1 MKEVNKYM
9 MKVIMIALLA
19 LGLTNCSQSNYKVK
33 QESSTESRTLDKV
46 PQWYIN
52 AKVDKG
58 FVFEKDANLYIYSVG
73 QGNSPDLQLAIEKA
87 MMIAKAELADKLEGQ
102 MNKRTDLYITEVGQD
117 SSKQVVSKIE
127 ETIVN
132 LVRETMIQGYE
143 QWEKAV
149 YETGDGHYRVYVGL
163 KMGIGDANRLA
174 KYIAQNATATIDID
188 TLAKNAIDSVLTT
201 PKVIITKP
209 DGIKTIETVETQ

>member
-1 MKEVNKYM
+1 M

-33 QESSTESRTLDKV
+33 QEANTEGRTLDKV

-58 FVFEKDANLYIYSVG
+58 FVFEKDAELYIYSVG

-87 MMIAKAELADKLEGQ
+87 MMIAKAELADKLMGQ

-117 SSKQVVSKIE
+117 GNRQVASKIE

-132 LVRETMIQGYE
+132 IVRETMIQGYE

-149 YETGDGHYRVYVGL
+149 YETSNGQYRVYIGL
-163 KMGIGDANRLA
+163 KMGVGDANVLA
-174 KYIAQNATATIDID
+174 EYIAKNATATIDVD
-188 TLAKNAIDSVLTT
+188 TLAKNAIE
-201 PKVIITKP
+201 KVITTNP
-209 DGIKTIETVETQ
+209 DGIETTEVQ

>member
-1 MKEVNKYM
+1 

-33 QESSTESRTLDKV
+33 KEVNTEGRTLDKV
-46 PQWYIN
+46 PQWYID

-58 FVFEKDANLYIYSVG
+58 FIFEKDANLYIYSVG

-87 MMIAKAELADKLEGQ
+87 MMIAKAELADKLQGQ

-117 SSKQVVSKIE
+117 GNKQVVSKVE

-132 LVRETMIQGYE
+132 LVRDTMIQGYE
-143 QWEKAV
+143 SWEKAV
-149 YETGDGHYRVYVGL
+149 YETPEGEYRVYVGL
-163 KMGIGDANRLA
+163 KIGVGDANRLA
-174 KYIAQNATATIDID
+174 DYI
-188 TLAKNAIDSVLTT
+188 AKNAINSINVDELAKTAIDDL
-201 PKVIITKP
+201 VIITKP
-209 DGIKTIETVETQ
+209 DGIVTVETQ

>member
-33 QESSTESRTLDKV
+33 KEANTDGRTLDKV
-46 PQWYIN
+46 PQWYID

-58 FVFEKDANLYIYSVG
+58 FVFEKDAELYIYSVG

-87 MMIAKAELADKLEGQ
+87 MMIAKAELADKLQGQ

-117 SSKQVVSKIE
+117 GNKQVVSKVE

-132 LVRETMIQGYE
+132 IVRDTMIQGYE
-143 QWEKAV
+143 SWEKAV
-149 YETGDGHYRVYVGL
+149 YETPEGEYRVYVGL
-163 KMGIGDANRLA
+163 KIGVGDANRLA
-174 KYIAQNATATIDID
+174 DYI
-188 TLAKNAIDSVLTT
+188 AKNAINTIDVDALAKSAIDDL
-201 PKVIITKP
+201 VIITKP
-209 DGIKTIETVETQ
+209 DGIVTVETQ